1 MGLCCSHNECI
12 FLQNSIK
19 QNQVK
24 LQNYFDDSSIEI
36 TPKEIR
42 NKEIKIDS
50 EYKKLKFV
58 SGPILRLLLK
68 KNLNKINLEKE
79 VSNEDLDVL
88 KV

>member
-19 QNQVK
+19 QNQLK
-24 LQNYFDDSSIEI
+24 FQNYFDDSSIEI

-50 EYKKLKFV
+50 EYK
-58 SGPILRLLLK
+58 
-68 KNLNKINLEKE
+68 NLNKIDLKKE
-79 VSNEDLDVL
+79 VSNEGLDVL

>member
-24 LQNYFDDSSIEI
+24 FQNYFDDSSIEI

-42 NKEIKIDS
+42 NKEIKID
-50 EYKKLKFV
+50 Y
-58 SGPILRLLLK
+58 
-68 KNLNKINLEKE
+68 
-79 VSNEDLDVL
+79 
-88 KV
+88 

>member
-50 EYKKLKFV
+50 ECKNLKFR

-79 VSNEDLDVL
+79 VSNEGLDVL